1 MQVGENPDLHLN
13 LVNLPKIMSVLLKK
27 AIKLSILPAVLM
39 IAGKFIGVISLI
51 IAYNFQFEVGN
62 ELNGIF
68 STQIFLADQTQTL
81 FVNSISDMAML
92 VVLGIPTLYMII
104 RTTIL
109 QSATEN
115 PRTIAKVVKFN
126 MLKWVTSN
134 NSTFLQIFVW
144 TTFLLIASIITISNS
159 IQGDSYTWVGVAGG
173 VLTLFSLWGLIK
185 TFEIETDKVY
195 PNSSKH
201 SYF

>member
-1 MQVGENPDLHLN
+1 
-13 LVNLPKIMSVLLKK
+13 MSVLLKK
-27 AIKLSILPAVLM
+27 ALKLSILPAVLM
-39 IAGKFIGVISLI
+39 IAGKFVGVMALI
-51 IAYNFQFEVGN
+51 IAYDLQFEVGN
-62 ELNGIF
+62 EINGIF
-68 STQIFLADQTQTL
+68 STQIFLTEQGNTL
-81 FVNSISDMAML
+81 FVNSISDISML

-109 QSATEN
+109 QRASEN

-134 NSTFLQIFVW
+134 NSTFLQIFIW
-144 TTFLLIASIITISNS
+144 SSFLLISSIITISNS
-159 IQGDSYTWVGVAGG
+159 LQGDSYLWVGITGG
-173 VLTLFSLWGLIK
+173 VLSLLSVWGLIK

-201 SYF
+201 SFY